1 MKVETRNAEW
11 FQKTD
16 KKNAE
21 KLNRWTLGRDHRAGL
36 RSRKGIRVFGK
47 SR

>member
-1 MKVETRNAEW
+1 MVKVETRNAEW

-21 KLNRWTLGRDHRAGL
+21 KLNRWTLGREHRAEKP
-36 RSRKGIRVFGK
+36 RGK
-47 SR
+47 

>member
-1 MKVETRNAEW
+1 MVKVETRNAEW

-21 KLNRWTLGRDHRAGL
+21 KLKPLKPWQGAPAKKPQGN
-36 RSRKGIRVFGK
+36 KI
-47 SR
+47 